1 MVYVCKV
8 FSEHRVKVDLFWVK
22 SCYMAENRPFWKQT
36 LLKLNLQDEGGSYV
50 NGFVY
55 ILTIY
60 RKCLPI

>member
-8 FSEHRVKVDLFWVK
+8 FSEHRVKVLILGEK
-22 SCYMAENRPFWKQT
+22 LLHGWKQT

>member
-1 MVYVCKV
+1 MQS
-8 FSEHRVKVDLFWVK
+8 FFWTQGQSRLILGEK
-22 SCYMAENRPFWKQT
+22 LLYGWKQT

>member
-1 MVYVCKV
+1 MQS
-8 FSEHRVKVDLFWVK
+8 FFWTQGQSRLILGEK
-22 SCYMAENRPFWKQT
+22 LLYGWKQTLLKQT